1 MLLCNPIDT
10 STRVPY
16 VCTQISQSNQSPPF
30 GGNLHF
36 HDLISEVSSTASSP
50 PFCIGL
56 LNMLAV
62 VDFPENVLL
71 SPNLFF
77 FKADMETL
85 LFTTFFV
92 FTFLSPF
99 IIRFILGRMINI
111 TAMVHTMNVP
121 TDCNIIKEE

>member
-1 MLLCNPIDT
+1 MYIFF
-10 STRVPY
+10 
-16 VCTQISQSNQSPPF
+16 QSNQSPPF
-30 GGNLHF
+30 DGILHV
-36 HDLISEVSSTASSP
+36 HDLISDLSSTASSP

-62 VDFPENVLL
+62 VDFPANVLL
-71 SPNLFF
+71 ASNFF
-77 FKADMETL
+77 FVKADMERL
-85 LFTTFFV
+85 LFTPLFV

-99 IIRFILGRMINI
+99 IIRFIFGRMINI